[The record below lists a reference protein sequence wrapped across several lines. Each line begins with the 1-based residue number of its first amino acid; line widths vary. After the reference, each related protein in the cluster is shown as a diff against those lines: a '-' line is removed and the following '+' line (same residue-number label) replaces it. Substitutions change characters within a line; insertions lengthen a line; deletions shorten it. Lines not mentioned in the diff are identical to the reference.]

1 MKLSCFFLSS
11 ICRVAASIICLIC
24 GKADSEFFFAI
35 GIRFLCLGYKL
46 GLTLHHVGTG
56 PS

>member
-24 GKADSEFFFAI
+24 GETDSEFSFAPF
-35 GIRFLCLGYKL
+35 GIQVRMNPTLCGD
-46 GLTLHHVGTG
+46 
-56 PS
+56 S